1 MIPHT
6 IRKFVRKCIC
16 HLWFSFQDT
25 CAALQALSEYAR
37 LSYNGGPNL
46 SVKLSSAV
54 DGTNR
59 IFELDKD
66 NSEVL
71 QTTDI
76 RVPNTMFVEAHGD
89 GCALLQVRIIP
100 VASLNYSCQFI

>member
-1 MIPHT
+1 M
-6 IRKFVRKCIC
+6 
-16 HLWFSFQDT
+16 
-25 CAALQALSEYAR
+25 
-37 LSYNGGPNL
+37 
-46 SVKLSSAV
+46 
-54 DGTNR
+54 DGTSR

-89 GCALLQVRIIP
+89 GCALLQVRKNPKAAGTPGATGAIAPAALFSIG
-100 VASLNYSCQFI
+100 ASRDRGKAGSISALLCETIQ